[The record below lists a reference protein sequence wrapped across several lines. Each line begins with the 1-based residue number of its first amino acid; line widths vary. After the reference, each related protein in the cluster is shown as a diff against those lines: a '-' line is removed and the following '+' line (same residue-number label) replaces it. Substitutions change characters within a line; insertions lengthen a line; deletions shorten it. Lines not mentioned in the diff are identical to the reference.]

1 MSRGHSA
8 AADAFS
14 VAAAP
19 ANLPYGSLLEPGDP
33 ANPRGPFPEVF
44 TVSQLPER
52 FTSDGPRRIF
62 FAADG
67 TPAPQVRQKPE
78 ITAADGV
85 VTTVHGFARFFGTS
99 AAAPHAAAI
108 AGLVLSGNPTAT
120 ETELREAFE
129 ATALDLVARGRRQP
143 HRPRHHP
150 RRPRARVHR
159 RDAAAARARPAAA
172 ARRDHRRRR
181 RLPGAGGDGHARAAG
196 DQRRRRHRDRHQRH
210 GHVATTRSRC

>member
-33 ANPRGPFPEVF
+33 PNPRGPFPEVF

-52 FTSDGPRRIF
+52 FTADGPRRMF

-67 TPAPQVRQKPE
+67 TPAAQVRQKPE

-85 VTTVHGFARFFGTS
+85 GRRS
-99 AAAPHAAAI
+99 P
-108 AGLVLSGNPTAT
+108 GLAL
-120 ETELREAFE
+120 LRHLGLGA
-129 ATALDLVARGRRQP
+129 ARGR
-143 HRPRHHP
+143 HC
-150 RRPRARVHR
+150 
-159 RDAAAARARPAAA
+159 RARPRPAT
-172 ARRDHRRRR
+172 
-181 RLPGAGGDGHARAAG
+181 RA
-196 DQRRRRHRDRHQRH
+196 
-210 GHVATTRSRC
+210 